1 MQPRDTGTKLRC
13 LGAWHLLLAK
23 SGREGKGVQTSRS
36 TGMGAWWIYKL
47 TKIGQEWSTPK
58 TWLIYIK
65 PNFGA
70 MAMSLVYPSAISS
83 TRRCST
89 KTAMNSMLD
98 SIVVPR
104 THNNSI
110 NLGRTNNIK
119 QLFWIKPKL
128 YPNQNCRPTCPLA
141 PFPTNVQTNHMA
153 SQPTL
158 SVRLSQLVIVDGLNP
173 TNQ

>member
-110 NLGRTNNIK
+110 NLGPRTYK
-119 QLFWIKPKL
+119 QHQTTIL
-128 YPNQNCRPTCPLA
+128 NQTQIIPQPELQTHLSTCPLPHKCSNKPHGFSA
-141 PFPTNVQTNHMA
+141 NFKCST
-153 SQPTL
+153 
-158 SVRLSQLVIVDGLNP
+158 
-173 TNQ
+173 